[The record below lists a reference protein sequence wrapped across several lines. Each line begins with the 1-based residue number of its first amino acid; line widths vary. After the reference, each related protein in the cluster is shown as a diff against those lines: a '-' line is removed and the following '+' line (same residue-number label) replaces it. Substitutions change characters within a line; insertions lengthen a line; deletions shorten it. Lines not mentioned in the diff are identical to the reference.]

1 MDLMTYLLAK
11 QNGGGGGGS
20 ILPDVTPADNGKI
33 LGVVQGSW
41 STINPDTIIDIP
53 MIQAVGTLESPINL
67 SNLSEG
73 LYGLRGPHKIVSNSS
88 ILQTNS
94 NIIVIVQEDGNTKKI
109 KRITAE
115 QEELYTVSEGEI
127 TGQAISVTDKYLQDN
142 EYITRDDLNQALIDI
157 EEDMMQSLMDY
168 VDITVDAK
176 INSDIQNIDDEDIND
191 LFDNE

>member
-67 SNLSEG
+67 SNL
-73 LYGLRGPHKIVSNSS
+73 
-88 ILQTNS
+88 
-94 NIIVIVQEDGNTKKI
+94 
-109 KRITAE
+109 
-115 QEELYTVSEGEI
+115 
-127 TGQAISVTDKYLQDN
+127 
-142 EYITRDDLNQALIDI
+142 I
-157 EEDMMQSLMDY
+157 ESTTPLPEP
-168 VDITVDAK
+168 
-176 INSDIQNIDDEDIND
+176 NSDIK
-191 LFDNE
+191 LSFFFMLT